1 MKRLSEGL
9 TAFLRIKRACF
20 GPTLLHVYASRYWL
34 IQQRRR
40 WYPRR
45 TNPETGRMEYVHR
58 QEAARQMGRP
68 LAPGE
73 VVHHKNGNRHDCR
86 AENLLVLPSQAAHM
100 MLEHRE
106 RKTRTGLHPLFSD
119 HELLGL

>member
-1 MKRLSEGL
+1 MNFVSGGL
-9 TAFLRIKRACF
+9 MAFLRARRACF
-20 GPTLLHVYASRYWL
+20 GPLLPHVHVSQYRLLQHA
-34 IQQRRR
+34 RR

-45 TNPETGRMEYVHR
+45 INPETGRMEYIHR
-58 QEAARQMGRP
+58 QEAARQLGRP

-73 VVHHKNGNRHDCR
+73 VVHHRNGNRHDCR

-106 RKTRTGLHPLFSD
+106 RKARTGLHPLFSD
-119 HELLGL
+119 QELLGL

>member
-1 MKRLSEGL
+1 MKLLPGDF
-9 TAFLRIKRACF
+9 TDVLRAKRACF
-20 GPTLLHVYASRYWL
+20 GPLLLHVYASHYRL
-34 IQQRRR
+34 LQQRRR

-45 TNPETGRMEYVHR
+45 INPETGRMEYVHR

-68 LAPGE
+68 LTPGE

-106 RKTRTGLHPLFSD
+106 RKARTGLHPLFSD

>member
-1 MKRLSEGL
+1 MKRLPESF
-9 TAFLRIKRACF
+9 TAFLRLRRACF
-20 GPTLLHVYASRYWL
+20 GPMLLHVYASRYRL
-34 IQQRRR
+34 LQHRRR

-45 TNPETGRMEYVHR
+45 INPETGRMEYVHR

-73 VVHHKNGNRHDCR
+73 VVHHRNGNRQDCS
-86 AENLLVLPSQAAHM
+86 EKNLLVLPSQAAHM

-106 RKTRTGLHPLFSD
+106 RKARTGLHPLFSD
-119 HELLGL
+119 HELLGF

>member
-1 MKRLSEGL
+1 M
-9 TAFLRIKRACF
+9 
-20 GPTLLHVYASRYWL
+20 LLHVYASRHGAA
-34 IQQRRR
+34 QQKRR

-58 QEAARQMGRP
+58 QEAARHLGRP

-86 AENLLVLPSQAAHM
+86 EDNLLVLPSQAAHM

-106 RKTRTGLHPLFSD
+106 RKARTGLHPLFSD